1 MQGPLFIIVG
11 GTVNT
16 TNLFT
21 SLISSVKEQRKVY
34 LIVLIAMSSLCTAIM
49 MLVFS
54 VEVIITLANRLM
66 YISI

>member
-1 MQGPLFIIVG
+1 MQGPLFIIG
-11 GTVNT
+11 GTLNT

-21 SLISSVKEQRKVY
+21 SLISSVKEQRKVC

-54 VEVIITLANRLM
+54 VEVIIALANRLM

>member
-11 GTVNT
+11 GTLNT
-16 TNLFT
+16 TNLFI

-54 VEVIITLANRLM
+54 VEVIIALANRLM

>member
-11 GTVNT
+11 GTLNT

-21 SLISSVKEQRKVY
+21 SLISSVKEQRKVC

-54 VEVIITLANRLM
+54 VEVIIALANRLM